1 MKDEIFEIISDILE
15 IDVEELYEE
24 ENEISDFC
32 DIEEID
38 DIIMTL
44 SEEYEIY
51 FDSLRKDTFK
61 NFIDDIIKIIGE

>member
-24 ENEISDFC
+24 ENEISDFS
-32 DIEEID
+32 DDEEIN

-51 FDSLRKDTFK
+51 FDSVRKDTFK